1 MQILLPLGTRR
12 LARSGVLEQRR
23 QEINRAGAA
32 GPPAS
37 GVLEFHLLRLHPLC
51 QDKLA
56 AVC

>member
-23 QEINRAGAA
+23 QEINRAG
-32 GPPAS
+32 PPAS

>member
-23 QEINRAGAA
+23 QEINRAGA